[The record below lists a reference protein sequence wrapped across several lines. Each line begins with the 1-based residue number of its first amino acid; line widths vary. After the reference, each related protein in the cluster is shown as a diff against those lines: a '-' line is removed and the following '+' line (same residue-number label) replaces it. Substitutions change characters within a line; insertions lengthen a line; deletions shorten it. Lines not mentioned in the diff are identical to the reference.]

1 MSSLKYNGGRHL
13 ASATKFWRKF
23 AHQLQTLFVEPFV
36 MWRNGYHDASG
47 RPWSRSS
54 MRLAGKTGIRV
65 ADGADAPR
73 S

>member
-13 ASATKFWRKF
+13 ASTTKFWRKF

-47 RPWSRSS
+47 VCAV
-54 MRLAGKTGIRV
+54 AGYSVSVLTV
-65 ADGADAPR
+65 AR
-73 S
+73 